1 MGPLEILIVILI
13 IALVLGRN
21 RLPELG
27 RNLGRGL
34 GELRDAVRREPKPPP
49 PEIER
54 GEAPGEPGAP
64 TDADSVDD
72 GRV

>member
-13 IALVLGRN
+13 VALVLGRN

-34 GELRDAVRREPKPPP
+34 GELRDAVRREPKSSP

-54 GEAPGEPGAP
+54 GEAPSKPAAP
-64 TDADSVDD
+64 ADADSVDD
-72 GRV
+72 DRA